1 MTGLASGGAGITL
14 ATYNIHS
21 CVGRDGRYDPD
32 RTLAVLRELDCD
44 VIALQELQ
52 WQPEE
57 ALDLLYHLAANL
69 ALQPIAG
76 PTVLRHKGH
85 YGNALLTRLP
95 LQDVQQVDLSL
106 PGHEPRGA
114 LDVTLTGTWGELRV
128 IATHLGLRP
137 WERYQQVRR
146 LLGRCPRNCDT
157 PLVLMGDLNEWFVW
171 GRPLRWIHEHFG
183 ETPALKTFPSRH
195 PIFALDRIWVQPVHL
210 LRCIRVHQSALARI
224 ASDHLPLYA
233 ELNLQGKQV
242 PLRPRERDAASS
254 TT

>member
-1 MTGLASGGAGITL
+1 MTGAALGQGITL

-21 CVGRDGRYDPD
+21 CVGRDRRYTPE

-57 ALDLLYHLAANL
+57 ALDLLYHLGAEL
-69 ALQPIAG
+69 GLQAIAG
-76 PTVLRHKGH
+76 PTVLRHTGH

-114 LDVTLTGTWGELRV
+114 LDVTLTGAWGELRV

-137 WERYQQVRR
+137 WERRHQIKR
-146 LLGRCPRNCDT
+146 LLARCPRRCDT
-157 PLVLMGDLNEWFVW
+157 PMVLMGDLNEWFMW
-171 GRPLRWIHEHFG
+171 GRPLRWIHDHFG
-183 ETPALKTFPSRH
+183 EAPALNTFPSGH
-195 PIFALDRIWVQPVHL
+195 PVFALDRIWVQPTHL
-210 LRCIRVHQSALARI
+210 LRTLRVHRSALARV
-224 ASDHLPLYA
+224 ASDHLPLCA
-233 ELNLQGKQV
+233 ELNLE
-242 PLRPRERDAASS
+242 REELPMRARQTGVIPSA
-254 TT
+254 T